1 MPMSQEWR
9 VSLVADCS
17 TDCACLDGVYT
28 SGVVVGP
35 PDVVRRT
42 RLTFQEIEEG
52 AEALEF

>member
-1 MPMSQEWR
+1 MSQEWR